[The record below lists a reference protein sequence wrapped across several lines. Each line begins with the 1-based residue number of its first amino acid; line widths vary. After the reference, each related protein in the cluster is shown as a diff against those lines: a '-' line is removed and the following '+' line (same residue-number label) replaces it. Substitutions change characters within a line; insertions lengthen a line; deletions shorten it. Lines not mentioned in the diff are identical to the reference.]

1 MISLFCNYLK
11 SSSFLFNTN
20 LHFRKLNIIKKTT
33 DINMDFSTKCKMA
46 TEGKKTQ
53 YGGSVFG
60 IVNIFIRVD
69 RRCQV
74 GCQGHKEN

>member
-46 TEGKKTQ
+46 TEGK
-53 YGGSVFG
+53 
-60 IVNIFIRVD
+60 NHIFM
-69 RRCQV
+69 C
-74 GCQGHKEN
+74 KELQNTGY